1 VSESRAPEI
10 PPPGIDISR
19 PNIAR
24 VYDYLL
30 GGKDN
35 FTVDRELAG
44 QLMSVNPGMEEW
56 ARSNRAFVVA
66 AAARAAREGGIAQFL
81 DLGAGLPT
89 HPAVH
94 EAVRAV
100 NPAAR
105 VAYVDFDPV
114 AVIHSRALL
123 TKGDGL
129 AAVQADLTDPEAVL
143 ADPELAKILDLS
155 QPVGVIL
162 GGVAHFLSAAVM
174 RATTAAYVS
183 RIRPGSWLMIAAGH
197 AEDEGPI
204 SKLKPAYTA
213 ADAFRHTHEEFR
225 SFFAGTEIVP
235 PGIVEARRWIADL
248 TTPPPD
254 HGLYVRCGAGV
265 KR

>member
-1 VSESRAPEI
+1 MSESRAPDS
-10 PPPGIDISR
+10 PPPGIDTTR

-35 FTVDRELAG
+35 FAADRELAG
-44 QLMSVNPGMEEW
+44 RLLSVNPGMEQW

-66 AAARAAREGGIAQFL
+66 AAARAAREGGIDQFL

-89 HPAVH
+89 RPAVH

-114 AVIHSRALL
+114 AVVHSHALL
-123 TKGDGL
+123 AKGDGL
-129 AAVQADLTDPEAVL
+129 TAFQADLTDPEAVL
-143 ADPELAKILDLS
+143 ADPELAKVLDLT

-162 GGVAHFLSAAVM
+162 GGVAHFLSSAVM

-183 RIRPGSWLMIAAGH
+183 RIRRGSWLMISAGH
-197 AEDEGPI
+197 AEDEGPNAE
-204 SKLKPAYTA
+204 LRPAYTA
-213 ADAFRHTHEEFR
+213 ADAFRHTHEEFT

-235 PGIVEARRWIADL
+235 PGIAEAQQWIAGL
-248 TTPPPD
+248 TAPPPP

>member
-1 VSESRAPEI
+1 VTESRGPDT
-10 PPPGIDISR
+10 PPPGIDASR

-35 FTVDRELAG
+35 FSADRDLAA
-44 QLMSVNPGMEEW
+44 QLLIVNPDMKQW

-89 HPAVH
+89 RPAVH
-94 EAVRAV
+94 ETVRAV

-123 TKGDGL
+123 AKGGGIT
-129 AAVQADLTDPEAVL
+129 AFQADLTDPEAVL
-143 ADPELAKILDLS
+143 AHPELAKVLDLT

-174 RATTAAYVS
+174 RATTATYVS
-183 RIRPGSWLMIAAGH
+183 RISPGSWLMISAGH

-204 SKLKPAYTA
+204 SELKPAYTA
-213 ADAFRHTHEEFR
+213 ANAFRHSHEEFA

-235 PGIVEARRWIADL
+235 PGIAEARRWIAGL
-248 TTPPPD
+248 TAPPPD
-254 HGLYVRCGAGV
+254 RGLYVRCAAGV

>member
-1 VSESRAPEI
+1 MNESRAPDTQL
-10 PPPGIDISR
+10 PGIDASR

-35 FTVDRELAG
+35 FTADRELAG
-44 QLMSVNPGMEEW
+44 QLLSVNPGMKQW
-56 ARSNRAFVVA
+56 ARDNRAFVVA
-66 AAARAAREGGIAQFL
+66 AAARAARQGGIAQFL

-94 EAVRAV
+94 EAVREV

-105 VAYVDFDPV
+105 VAYVDFDPI
-114 AVIHSRALL
+114 AVVHSRALL
-123 TKGDGL
+123 AKGDGL
-129 AAVQADLTDPEAVL
+129 AAFQADLTDPETVL
-143 ADPELAKILDLS
+143 ADPDLAKVLDLT

-162 GGVAHFLSAAVM
+162 GGVAHFLSPAVM
-174 RATTAAYVS
+174 RAMTAAYVS
-183 RIRPGSWLMIAAGH
+183 HIRPGSWLMISAGH
-197 AEDEGPI
+197 AEDEGPNAE
-204 SKLKPAYTA
+204 LRPAYTA
-213 ADAFRHTHEEFR
+213 AAAFRHTHEEFT

-235 PGIVEARRWIADL
+235 PGIAEARRWIAGL
-248 TTPPPD
+248 TAPPPD

-265 KR
+265 KK

>member
-1 VSESRAPEI
+1 MNESGAPDT
-10 PPPGIDISR
+10 PPPGIDTSR
-19 PNIAR
+19 PNVAR

-35 FTVDRELAG
+35 FTADRDLAG
-44 QLMSVNPGMEEW
+44 QLLSVNPGMGQW

-94 EAVRAV
+94 EAVREV

-114 AVIHSRALL
+114 AVVHSRALL
-123 TKGDGL
+123 AKGDGL
-129 AAVQADLTDPEAVL
+129 AAFQADLTDPEAVL
-143 ADPELAKILDLS
+143 ADPELAKVLDLT

-162 GGVAHFLSAAVM
+162 GGVAHFLSPAVM
-174 RATTAAYVS
+174 RATTATYVS
-183 RIRPGSWLMIAAGH
+183 RIRPGSWLMISAGH
-197 AEDEGPI
+197 AEDEGPNAE
-204 SKLKPAYTA
+204 LGPAYTA
-213 ADAFRHTHEEFR
+213 ADAFRHTHEEFA

-235 PGIVEARRWIADL
+235 PGIAEAQRWIAGL
-248 TTPPPD
+248 TAPPPD

>member
-1 VSESRAPEI
+1 VNESRASDTPL
-10 PPPGIDISR
+10 PGIDASR

-35 FTVDRELAG
+35 FTADRELAG
-44 QLMSVNPGMEEW
+44 QLLSVNPGMEQW
-56 ARSNRAFVVA
+56 ARDNRAFVVA

-94 EAVRAV
+94 EAVREV

-114 AVIHSRALL
+114 AVVHSRALL
-123 TKGDGL
+123 AKGDGL
-129 AAVQADLTDPEAVL
+129 AAFQADLTDPEAVL
-143 ADPELAKILDLS
+143 ADPDLAKVLDLT

-162 GGVAHFLSAAVM
+162 GGVAHFLSPAVM

-183 RIRPGSWLMIAAGH
+183 RICPGSWLMISAGH
-197 AEDEGPI
+197 AEDEGPL
-204 SKLKPAYTA
+204 SELRPAYTA
-213 ADAFRHTHEEFR
+213 ADAFRHTHEEFM

-235 PGIVEARRWIADL
+235 PGIAEARRWIAGL
-248 TTPPPD
+248 TAPPPD

-265 KR
+265 KK